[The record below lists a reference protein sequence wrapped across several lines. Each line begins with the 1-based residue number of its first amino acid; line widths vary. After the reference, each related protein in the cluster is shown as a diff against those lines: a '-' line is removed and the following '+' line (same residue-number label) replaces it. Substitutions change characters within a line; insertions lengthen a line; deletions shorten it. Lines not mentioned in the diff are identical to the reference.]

1 MYDPRS
7 RTLLG
12 LGISIFLMLVSPCWS
27 PKTEGTAQYPFWE
40 KYTNFLES
48 LVTFSI
54 KFYYYDDEDDDREFR
69 KVHGI
74 SLDVLDCL

>member
-1 MYDPRS
+1 
-7 RTLLG
+7 
-12 LGISIFLMLVSPCWS
+12 MLVSPCWS

-40 KYTNFLES
+40 KYTHFLES

-54 KFYYYDDEDDDREFR
+54 KFYYDDDDDDEDDDHEFR

-74 SLDVLDCL
+74 TLV